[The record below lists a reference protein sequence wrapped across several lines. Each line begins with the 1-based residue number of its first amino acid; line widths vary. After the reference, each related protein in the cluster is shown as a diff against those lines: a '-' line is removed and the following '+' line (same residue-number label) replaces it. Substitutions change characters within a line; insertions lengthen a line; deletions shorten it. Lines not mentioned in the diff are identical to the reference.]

1 MIKIENITD
10 KMAITLSIACA
21 IHCLAMPLLL
31 LLLPNFVVL
40 QLNNEAYHTA
50 MVLIVLPTS
59 VFALFMGCKQHK
71 RYRLLFIGFVGLIL
85 LVLAISLGNEFW
97 EKVLTLMG
105 SAVIAGGHYWN
116 YRLCQQHTLC
126 HRCED

>member
-10 KMAITLSIACA
+10 KMAITLSVACA
-21 IHCLAMPLLL
+21 IHCLVMPLML
-31 LLLPNFVVL
+31 LLLPNFVIF

-50 MVLIVLPTS
+50 MVLIVLPIS
-59 VFALFMGCKQHK
+59 VYALFMGCKQHK
-71 RYRLLFIGFVGLIL
+71 RYRLLFIGFAGLIL

-105 SAVIAGGHYWN
+105 SAVIAGGHYCN
-116 YRLCQQHTLC
+116 YRLCQQDTLC
-126 HRCED
+126 QRCED

>member
-71 RYRLLFIGFVGLIL
+71 RYRLLFIGFVGLIF

>member
-31 LLLPNFVVL
+31 LLLPSFVVL

-71 RYRLLFIGFVGLIL
+71 RYRLLFIGFVGLIF
-85 LVLAISLGNEFW
+85 LVLAILLGNEFW

>member
-10 KMAITLSIACA
+10 RMAITLSIACA

-31 LLLPNFVVL
+31 LLLPSFVVL

-71 RYRLLFIGFVGLIL
+71 RYRLLFIGFVGLIF

>member
-31 LLLPNFVVL
+31 LLLPSFVVL

>member
-10 KMAITLSIACA
+10 KMAITLSVACA
-21 IHCLAMPLLL
+21 IHCLVMPLLL

-71 RYRLLFIGFVGLIL
+71 RYRLLFIGFVGLIF